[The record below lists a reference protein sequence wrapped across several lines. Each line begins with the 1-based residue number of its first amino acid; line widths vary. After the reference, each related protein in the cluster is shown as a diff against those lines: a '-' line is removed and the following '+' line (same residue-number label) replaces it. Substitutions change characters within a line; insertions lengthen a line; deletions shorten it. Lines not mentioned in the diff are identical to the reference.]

1 MNKLYKIP
9 FCYEE
14 GCYLLKDITVPT
26 EIPDSECIILE
37 YDEKVDIISNSI
49 NDIRTYQL
57 GISVIENTEITYRSQ
72 YKYGQCS
79 KGNNLDS
86 VCFVHNDNTRL
97 PIFFDYNEKIYRLRK
112 NEVFEKMQECI
123 ELCSSNLTE
132 ELKKAPSP
140 LPPMVIEYFF
150 EGSDSNIVIMDAI
163 DEINYTGLQLGTS
176 FLLNALL
183 KSVPNYDTSI
193 IFYSIL
199 MSIYNRLCFEIP
211 SKYILA
217 HNYRLFLP
225 EKYD

>member
-14 GCYLLKDITVPT
+14 GCYLLKDICVPDN
-26 EIPDSECIILE
+26 ISDSECMILE
-37 YDEKVDIISNSI
+37 YEEDCDIISNNI

-57 GISVIENTEITYRSQ
+57 SIDILGKTEIIYRSPYTYRQ
-72 YKYGQCS
+72 QG

-86 VCFVHNDNTRL
+86 VCFIYKDDQKL
-97 PIFFDYNEKIYRLRK
+97 PIFFDYNEKIYSLRK

-123 ELCSSNLTE
+123 ELCSSNLTD

-163 DEINYTGLQLGTS
+163 DEINYTGLKLGTS
-176 FLLNALL
+176 LLLNALL

-199 MSIYNRLCFEIP
+199 MSVYNRLCFEIP
-211 SKYILA
+211 DKYHLSD
-217 HNYRLFLP
+217 NYQLFLP
-225 EKYD
+225 ERYD